1 MNLNNI
7 DKERVEA
14 MERLVR
20 KIQESG
26 LQLDDIRKR
35 TWMTSDSNVG
45 KILSLLI
52 ETENLLIDL
61 DEYLV
66 HNNPE
71 LNSIEDFML
80 ELGYFRDRFTSYVDK
95 NSDLVNVKTFK

>member
-7 DKERVEA
+7 DKEKVEA

-80 ELGYFRDRFTSYVDK
+80 ELGDFRDRFTSYVDK

>member
-52 ETENLLIDL
+52 ETENLLIYL

-80 ELGYFRDRFTSYVDK
+80 ELGDFRDRFTSYVDK

>member
-80 ELGYFRDRFTSYVDK
+80 ELGDFRDRFASYVDK

>member
-35 TWMTSDSNVG
+35 TCMTSYSNVG

-80 ELGYFRDRFTSYVDK
+80 ELGDFRDRFTSYVDK

>member
-1 MNLNNI
+1 
-7 DKERVEA
+7 
-14 MERLVR
+14 
-20 KIQESG
+20 
-26 LQLDDIRKR
+26 
-35 TWMTSDSNVG
+35 MTSDSNVG

-80 ELGYFRDRFTSYVDK
+80 ELGDFRDRFTSYVDK

>member
-80 ELGYFRDRFTSYVDK
+80 ELGDFRDRFTSYVDK

>member
-71 LNSIEDFML
+71 LN
-80 ELGYFRDRFTSYVDK
+80 
-95 NSDLVNVKTFK
+95 